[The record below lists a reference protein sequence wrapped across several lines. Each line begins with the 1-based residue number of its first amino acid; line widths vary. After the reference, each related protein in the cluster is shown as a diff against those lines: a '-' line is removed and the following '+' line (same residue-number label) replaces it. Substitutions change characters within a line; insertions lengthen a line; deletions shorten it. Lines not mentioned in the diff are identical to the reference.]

1 MQTTLTGHSRLFLY
15 VYPITYKNVS
25 MLVKKE
31 EAMNTGKRRLD
42 IREAGEMRGRA
53 HMIILIFQ

>member
-1 MQTTLTGHSRLFLY
+1 
-15 VYPITYKNVS
+15 

-31 EAMNTGKRRLD
+31 EAMNMGKRRLD
-42 IREAGEMRGRA
+42 IREEGEMRGRA